1 MKILIKICVDPLKD
15 DFCHFSFRSIE
26 KTIVIEGTFRE
37 MLITLSKMKILLC
50 TIDMA
55 EVKHHFPRCYAV
67 TNMCDIVLR
76 TDKLKIGLRT
86 NNCAELFRHYPA

>member
-55 EVKHHFPRCYAV
+55 EVKHHFPRCSGYKYV
-67 TNMCDIVLR
+67 RYCSKN
-76 TDKLKIGLRT
+76 
-86 NNCAELFRHYPA
+86 